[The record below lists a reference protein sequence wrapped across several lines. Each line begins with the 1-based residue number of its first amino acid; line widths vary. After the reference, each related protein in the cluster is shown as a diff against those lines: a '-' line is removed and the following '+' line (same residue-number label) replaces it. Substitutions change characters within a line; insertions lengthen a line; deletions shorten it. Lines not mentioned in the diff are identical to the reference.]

1 MSKPRKS
8 LDEIM
13 EKFDETES
21 TFALVKELESVTIE
35 PTPSSNSLTE
45 KLAKPQKKVTK
56 IRFTLDLEKPL
67 DDRLNKAA
75 KHLNRH
81 KSELARIALE
91 RLLDELEQE
100 RQQ

>member
-1 MSKPRKS
+1 MNKPRKS

-13 EKFDETES
+13 EKFDETELTS
-21 TFALVKELESVTIE
+21 PTTKESESVTIE
-35 PTPSSNSLTE
+35 PTPSSNSLIE
-45 KLAKPQKKVTK
+45 KLAKPQQKVTK

-100 RQQ
+100 PQQ

>member
-1 MSKPRKS
+1 MSKPRKP

-13 EKFDETES
+13 EKFDEIELTS
-21 TFALVKELESVTIE
+21 PIVKESESVTSE
-35 PTPSSNSLTE
+35 PTPPSNSLTA
-45 KLAKPQKKVTK
+45 KLSKPQKKVTK

-75 KHLNRH
+75 KSLNCP
-81 KSELARIALE
+81 KSEIAREALE

-100 RQQ
+100 RRQ

>member
-21 TFALVKELESVTIE
+21 TSALVKESESVMIE
-35 PTPSSNSLTE
+35 PTPPSNSLTA

-56 IRFTLDLEKPL
+56 IRFTLDLEKSL